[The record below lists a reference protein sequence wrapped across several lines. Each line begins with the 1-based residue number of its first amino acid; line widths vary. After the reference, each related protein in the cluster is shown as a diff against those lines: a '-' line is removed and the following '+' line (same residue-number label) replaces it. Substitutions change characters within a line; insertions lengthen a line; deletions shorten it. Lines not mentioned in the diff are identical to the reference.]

1 MLALPG
7 VLHLKKILT
16 RLLLE
21 IVLLLLQF
29 LDLGVHVSPLLS
41 IFLKLVFKSSQFFI
55 VLGEHAFQLVLII
68 LLYLGSIA
76 LNLFHFSNL
85 CRLGLLYLLVLV
97 LEILLNGNN
106 SLLELLVLAFD
117 LLYGFLH
124 LVDDML
130 IALFH
135 RSYTLGLLL
144 LLL

>member
-135 RSYTLGLLL
+135 RSYTLGVLLL
-144 LLL
+144 LL